1 MFNVCG
7 NEWALVYCRPND
19 IKLRRPDGVYTLGV
33 ADNNCKTVFIS
44 DSLSPH
50 MFQKVLIHEIC
61 HCYVFETGYEVEPE
75 VEEIIA
81 DFVSIFGINVIET
94 ATYIMDNYIDKI
106 KILGA

>member
-44 DSLSPH
+44 DNLSPH
-50 MFQKVLIHEIC
+50 MFQKVLIHEMC
-61 HCYVFETGYEVEPE
+61 HCYCFETGYAVEPD

-81 DFVSIFGINVIET
+81 DFISINGTDIISTVEEILKEKYGNVFWQ
-94 ATYIMDNYIDKI
+94 
-106 KILGA
+106 GA